1 MARPATVT
9 EDELLHR
16 LTREFRRVGYEGASL
31 TSLSEATGLKKA
43 SLYHRF
49 PGGKEQM
56 AREVLAAAHEWLDC
70 HILQPLRSD
79 RSPRERVEAMVREL
93 DAFYDGGRQ
102 ACLLN
107 VFAAPLGET
116 GPFAEMVREVLV
128 SWLEALT
135 ATLVESG
142 IEYETARKR
151 ARRADPREPSGG
163 SGTADDSSF
172 PGVFGGTAARAARRI
187 RCLSRT
193 RCRSRIVQLPPV
205 NALLELRSNLLLG
218 VFLKVETR
226 AGYWPQLT

>member
-1 MARPATVT
+1 VT

-151 ARRADPREPSGG
+151 ARRAIALIQGNLVVARGLQT
-163 SGTADDSSF
+163 TAPFQESL
-172 PGVFGGTAARAARRI
+172 A
-187 RCLSRT
+187 
-193 RCRSRIVQLPPV
+193 
-205 NALLELRSNLLLG
+205 ELRRELLG
-218 VFLKVETR
+218 ELD
-226 AGYWPQLT
+226 A